1 MNRNSTC
8 TTALLGVGMLMWA
21 CTGFPFSFSAV
32 GAEKDFDVHD
42 AVAEWHI
49 RLRGTKA

>member
-21 CTGFPFSFSAV
+21 CTGVLLSSSAV
-32 GAEKDFDVHD
+32 GAEKDSDVDD